1 MLTHLFFLVG
11 EPTICLLKIPTI
23 VHGGERYSAYE
34 QDLPPCATG
43 VTLA

>member
-1 MLTHLFFLVG
+1 MSVQDRMLVLPLCKEKIEG
-11 EPTICLLKIPTI
+11 EKQNPKQKQQ
-23 VHGGERYSAYE
+23 RAYE